1 MPAIAKLQKT
11 DPVALTRALIRCP
24 SVTPQEGG
32 ALDLLEAILRDLGFT
47 CHRLKFS
54 EAGTP
59 DVENLYARLG
69 NGGRNFCYAGHTD
82 VVPPGDPQSWRVD
95 PFVAEVIGDQLIGR
109 GAVDMKGSIGAFV
122 AAVARLLD
130 KRGADFGG
138 SISFL
143 ITGDE
148 EGPAINGT
156 RKVLDWLRARGER
169 LDACLVGEPTSD
181 QRLGDMIKIGRRGS
195 ISGRLVV
202 FGTQG
207 HVAYPQIADN
217 PVHHLVHMLDAVSH
231 EAMDPGSAHFP
242 PSTLQVTSIDVGNP
256 TGNLVPAKAVAN
268 FNVRFND
275 HFTGG
280 EVEAWVRARF
290 DRAIDTAKGARYEL
304 TTSISGESFL
314 CPPGPLSELAA
325 RAVESVTGRAP
336 ELGTT
341 GGTSDARFIKDYCPI
356 VELGL
361 SNATAHKID
370 ECVSLVDLRDL
381 CAIYEAVLNGYFE
394 S

>member
-32 ALDLLEAILRDLGFT
+32 ALDLLEAVLRDLGFD
-47 CHRLKFS
+47 CHRLLFS
-54 EAGTP
+54 AWGSLY
-59 DVENLYARLG
+59 VGNLYAWLG
-69 NGGRNFCYAGHTD
+69 SGGGIFCFAGHTD

-95 PFVAEVIGDQLIGR
+95 PFVAEVVGDQLIGR
-109 GAVDMKGSIGAFV
+109 GAVDMKGSIGAFA
-122 AAVARLLD
+122 AAVARFLD
-130 KRGADFGG
+130 ARGAAFGG

-156 RKVLDWLRARGER
+156 RKVLDWLKARGER

-202 FGTQG
+202 YGTQG
-207 HVAYPQIADN
+207 HVAYPQLADN
-217 PVHHLVHMLDAVSH
+217 PIHHLVRMLDTVTR

-256 TGNLVPAKAVAN
+256 TGNLVPAKAVAH

-275 HFTGG
+275 RFTGA

-290 DRAIDTAKGARYEL
+290 ERALDSAKGARYEL
-304 TTSISGESFL
+304 TTGISGESFL

-341 GGTSDARFIKDYCPI
+341 GGTSDARFIKDHCPI

-361 SNATAHKID
+361 SNATAHKVD
-370 ECVSLVDLRDL
+370 ECVSLTDLRDIS
-381 CAIYEAVLNGYFE
+381 AIYEAVLNGYFA